1 MKSTMMLLLAIALL
15 SINAIAHSQIDS
27 DSLTKETILELM
39 ETLKHEITAKTDER
53 IDSRIEDLM
62 PEITDM
68 IKQSNIEVATGLE
81 QHIEEV
87 KSSLSN
93 DAQTLSN
100 STINKSSEQLRNAL
114 ENNSSEIM
122 LAVEERIKG
131 EIEDLIQRVNDQNA
145 IIADLQKRI
154 KELEKE

>member
-87 KSSLSN
+87 KSS
-93 DAQTLSN
+93 
-100 STINKSSEQLRNAL
+100 
-114 ENNSSEIM
+114 M
-122 LAVEERIKG
+122 
-131 EIEDLIQRVNDQNA
+131 A
-145 IIADLQKRI
+145 IIL
-154 KELEKE
+154 